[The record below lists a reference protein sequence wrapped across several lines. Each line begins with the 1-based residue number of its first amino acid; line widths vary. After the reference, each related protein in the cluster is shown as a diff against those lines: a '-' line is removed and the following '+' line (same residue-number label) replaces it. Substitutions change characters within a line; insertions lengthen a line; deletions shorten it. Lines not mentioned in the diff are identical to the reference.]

1 MSVLSIPIMLTI
13 PEAAERTGLSKH
25 YLRQLVLQGKIVY
38 ISAGRKYLINM
49 NSLAAFLNKG
59 ERECE

>member
-1 MSVLSIPIMLTI
+1 MSNLTVPTMLTI

>member
-1 MSVLSIPIMLTI
+1 MSVISIPTMLTI

-25 YLRQLVLQGKIVY
+25 YLRQLVLQGRIVY

-59 ERECE
+59 ERACE

>member
-1 MSVLSIPIMLTI
+1 MSVISIPTMLTI
-13 PEAAERTGLSKH
+13 PEAAARTGLSKH

>member
-1 MSVLSIPIMLTI
+1 MVEYSIPTMLTI
-13 PEAAERTGLSKH
+13 SEAAELTGLSKH

>member
-1 MSVLSIPIMLTI
+1 MSVILIPTMLTI

-25 YLRQLVLQGKIVY
+25 YLRQLVLQGRIVY

-59 ERECE
+59 ERACE

>member
-1 MSVLSIPIMLTI
+1 MSVISIPTMLTI